1 MMIDVSK
8 LKTLAISESG
18 LVFDPATG
26 AIYTSNPVGLLILDA
41 LKDGKEDVA
50 IRDLLLK
57 TYEVDAQAVERDM
70 YDFISQLNGSGVLGN
85 G

>member
-26 AIYTSNPVGLLILDA
+26 AIYTSNSVGLLILDA

-57 TYEVDAQAVERDM
+57 NYEVDAQTVERDM

>member
-8 LKTLAISESG
+8 LKKLAISESG

-26 AIYTSNPVGLLILDA
+26 AIYTSNPAGLLILDG
-41 LKDGKEDVA
+41 LKEGKEEVA
-50 IRDLLLK
+50 IRELLLK
-57 TYEVDAQAVERDM
+57 NYAIDRQTVERDM

>member
-8 LKTLAISESG
+8 LKKLAISESG

-26 AIYTSNPVGLLILDA
+26 TIYTSNPVGLLILDA
-41 LKDGKEDVA
+41 LKEGKEDVA

-57 TYEVDAQAVERDM
+57 NYEVDAQTVERDM

>member
-8 LKTLAISESG
+8 LKKLAISESG

-26 AIYTSNPVGLLILDA
+26 TIYTSNPVGLLILDA
-41 LKDGKEDVA
+41 LKEGREDVA

-57 TYEVDAQAVERDM
+57 TYKVDAQTVERDI
-70 YDFISQLNGSGVLGN
+70 YDFISQLNGSGVIGN